1 MPMSFQKLDPNSSK
15 SSTVISMPPN
25 TAASSIQ
32 EFSLRLQA
40 KSANFPRFFLQN
52 TILPF
57 ILGSLLLTLISV
69 LRDRFV
75 QISCF
80 SDQEV
85 CRCSFFQMA
94 FYAFV
99 SIPLT
104 ELVPYSLIHVMLF
117 SCKRST
123 IPVNFKRGISV
134 FLIFVMTPIT
144 YIVCGVNFPHISARF
159 ANYAMAL
166 LFVYSAILCFT
177 LFRGQSLRHFTRE
190 VACGTLCLLIPFFY
204 YLLTDFLLPNFYFA
218 LTRIFEDKAKN
229 LFQLMMVFIN
239 FVYEAIFFQILL
251 RVSHYLLQQGNKTN
265 TLLILLVRFYLATLY
280 ALRLGNII
288 SLSIQ
293 DWGLYV
299 QFLSLVVLVFETSTG
314 RSFSKYFIVKPIE
327 GMKMK
332 IKSFL
337 NSFYQIYLEMP
348 SKNSMVAK
356 KRMFFKG
363 THIPACKEDSTSLRI
378 NMGKSTNSER
388 LNAHFAIPKIQ
399 VNSHH
404 IRNQDLVKKAQKKLL
419 EVISYQKFEFFLI
432 YIPAMMSLVVTQ
444 NWRTPDPETA
454 ITESCGFNII
464 NLVIHNESLFVY
476 IFFDL
481 ALTFIFFKIF
491 ENYKNLRLKYE
502 VGKVNLVA
510 QILLYMGYQLIMET
524 WIGRLAVLRLI

>member
-1 MPMSFQKLDPNSSK
+1 MPMSFLKFDPNSSK
-15 SSTVISMPPN
+15 SSMVISMPSN
-25 TAASSIQ
+25 TPSSSIQ
-32 EFSLRLQA
+32 KFSLRLQE

-57 ILGSLLLTLISV
+57 IIGSLLLTLISAF
-69 LRDRFV
+69 RDKFV

-85 CRCSFFQMA
+85 CRCSFIQVA

-104 ELVPYSLIHVMLF
+104 ELIPYSLIHVMLF

-123 IPVNFKRGISV
+123 IPLNFKRGISV
-134 FLIFVMTPIT
+134 FLIFFLTPIT
-144 YIVCGVNFPHISARF
+144 YIVCGVCFPHISARF

-166 LFVYSAILCFT
+166 LFVYSAILCIT
-177 LFRGQSLRHFTRE
+177 LFQGQRLRHFTRE

-204 YLLTDFLLPNFYFA
+204 YLLTDFLLPNFYFV
-218 LTRIFEDKAKN
+218 LTRFFNHNAKN
-229 LFQLMMVFIN
+229 VFQIMMVFIN
-239 FVYEAIFFQILL
+239 FVYETIFFQMLL
-251 RVSHYLLQQGNKTN
+251 RVSHYLLQQGIKTN

-288 SLSIQ
+288 SLSIK

-299 QFLSLVVLVFETSTG
+299 QLLSLIVLVFETSTG
-314 RSFSKYFIVKPIE
+314 RSFSKYFIAKPIE
-327 GMKMK
+327 GIKMK
-332 IKSFL
+332 IRAFL
-337 NSFYQIYLEMP
+337 RSFYQIYLEMP
-348 SKNSMVAK
+348 TKNSLVAK

-388 LNAHFAIPKIQ
+388 LSAHFTIPKIQ
-399 VNSHH
+399 KNTHH

-432 YIPAMMSLVVTQ
+432 YIPAMMSLAVTQ
-444 NWRTPDPETA
+444 SWRTPDPETE

-464 NLVIHNESLFVY
+464 NLVINNESSFLY
-476 IFFDL
+476 IFVDL
-481 ALTFIFFKIF
+481 ALTFVFFKIF

-510 QILLYMGYQLIMET
+510 QIFLYMGYQLILET